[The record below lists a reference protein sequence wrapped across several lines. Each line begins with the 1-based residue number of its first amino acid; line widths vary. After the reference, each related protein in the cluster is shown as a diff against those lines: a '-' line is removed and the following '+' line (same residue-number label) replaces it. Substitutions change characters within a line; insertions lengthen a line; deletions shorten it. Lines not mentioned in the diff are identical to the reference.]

1 MNLWTLSWKSL
12 ANRKLTTLLTVL
24 SFALGV
30 LLLLGVEKVRTETR
44 QSFLS
49 TVSGTDLIVGA
60 RSGPVNLMLYSVFR
74 IGNATNNISWQS
86 YQDISTSRAVAWSVP
101 IALGDSH
108 RGFRVLGTTQ
118 DYFKHIKY
126 GAKQSLSFA
135 EGDAFQQLF
144 DVVLGADV
152 AAKLGYGMGDDIVI
166 AHGAGSVSFV
176 KHDNLP
182 FKVVGILAPTGTP
195 SDRSLFVSLG
205 GIEAIHEG
213 WQSGSPSAHSLK
225 LTHKDFENPDL
236 QSAIQ
241 QPETITAAFV
251 GLKSRLAAFKLQRAI
266 NEYREEPLLAIMPA
280 LTLQELWQLIGVAEK
295 SLLVV
300 SALVVFSTLLGMMIT
315 MLSSL
320 QERRREISILR
331 AVGARP
337 PHIFFLLANEALLVA
352 LLGSLLGWLTLYVC
366 MYGISPYFVDWFGIN
381 LTIGTPTLKEGALV
395 IAIVGLAVFMSLI
408 PGWRAYKNSLIDGLT
423 VRI

>member
-1 MNLWTLSWKSL
+1 MNLWALSWKSL
-12 ANRKLTTLLTVL
+12 ANRKITSVLTVL

-44 QSFLS
+44 QSFIS
-49 TVSGTDLIVGA
+49 TVSGTDLIIGA
-60 RSGPVNLMLYSVFR
+60 RSGPVNLLLYSVFR

-86 YQDISTSRAVAWSVP
+86 YQDIASSRSVAWSVP

-108 RGFRVLGTTQ
+108 KGFRVLGTTPA
-118 DYFKHIKY
+118 YFEHIQY
-126 GAKQSLSFA
+126 GAKQSLTFA
-135 EGDAFQQLF
+135 QGVTFDEVF

-152 AAKLGYGMGDDIVI
+152 AKTLGYQLGENIVI
-166 AHGAGSVSFV
+166 AHGAGTVSFV

-195 SDRSLFVSLG
+195 SDRTVFVSLA

-213 WQSGSPSAHSLK
+213 WQSGSPSAKSLK
-225 LTHKDFENPDL
+225 LSHQDFEGKDL
-236 QSAIQ
+236 

-251 GLKSRLAAFKLQRAI
+251 GLKSRMAAFQLQRAI
-266 NEYREEPLLAIMPA
+266 NEYREEALLAIMPA
-280 LTLQELWQLIGVAEK
+280 LTLQELWQLIGIAEK

-320 QERRREISILR
+320 QERRREIAILR

-337 PHIFFLLANEALLVA
+337 HHIFFLLTNEALFIAVLGA
-352 LLGSLLGWLTLYVC
+352 LLGWAALYLSL
-366 MYGISPYFVDWFGIN
+366 YGLSSYFVDWFGIHLAISAPN
-381 LTIGTPTLKEGALV
+381 LKEAGIVLV
-395 IAIVGLAVFMSLI
+395 IVFAALIMSLI
-408 PGWRAYKNSLIDGLT
+408 PGWRAYKNSLFDGLT
-423 VRI
+423 VRT

>member
-12 ANRKLTTLLTVL
+12 LNRKATTVLTVL

-60 RSGPVNLMLYSVFR
+60 RSGPVNLLLYSVFR

-86 YQDISTSRAVAWSVP
+86 YQDIASSRSVAWSVP

-108 RGFRVLGTTQ
+108 KGFRVLGTTSG
-118 DYFKHIKY
+118 YFEHVKY

-135 EGDAFQQLF
+135 EGQAFNQLF

-152 AAKLGYGMGDDIVI
+152 AKKLGYQLADEIVI
-166 AHGAGSVSFV
+166 AHGAGTVSFV

-195 SDRSLFVSLG
+195 SDRTLFVSLG
-205 GIEAIHEG
+205 GIEAIHQG
-213 WQSGSPSAHSLK
+213 WQSGSPSAKSLK
-225 LTHKDFENPDL
+225 LSHQDFEGVTL
-236 QSAIQ
+236 E
-241 QPETITAAFV
+241 PETITGAFI
-251 GLKSRLAAFKLQRAI
+251 GLKSRMAAFQLQRAI

-280 LTLQELWQLIGVAEK
+280 LTLQELWQLIGVAEQ

-320 QERRREISILR
+320 QERRREIAILR

-337 PHIFFLLANEALLVA
+337 QHILFLLTNEALLIAVFGA
-352 LLGSLLGWLTLYVC
+352 LLGWASLYLSLYTL
-366 MYGISPYFVDWFGIN
+366 SPYFVEWFGIH
-381 LTIGTPTLKEGALV
+381 LAISGPSLKEGGMVLV
-395 IAIVGLAVFMSLI
+395 IVLAALLMSLI
-408 PGWRAYKNSLIDGLT
+408 PGWRAYKNSLFDGLT
-423 VRI
+423 VRT